1 MPLDTPVPERFQEQL
16 EQTVRDVLAGI
27 SQSTVAVRRELP
39 PPRAEETLDLAC
51 APELDALTVAAVPGE
66 RTLEVTLYFG
76 AVPDGAVPVVP
87 GAADAPVADRWARDS
102 GEPPTHLGDLGGG
115 YADLS
120 AAVVETLA
128 AYCDA
133 PAPTVRRAYPEADAD
148 LVCTGWR
155 DDALA
160 FSLRVPYP
168 EHVETVYGDGR
179 RDLARR
185 FGLPY

>member
-1 MPLDTPVPERFQEQL
+1 MPLDTPVPARFQEQL

-27 SQSTVAVRRELP
+27 SQSEVAVRRELP
-39 PPRAEETLDLAC
+39 PPRGEGTLELDC
-51 APELDALTVAAVPGE
+51 APELDALTVASVPGE
-66 RTLEVTLYFG
+66 RTLDVTLYFG
-76 AVPDGAVPVVP
+76 EAPDGAVPVVS
-87 GAADAPVADRWARDS
+87 GDAGPPVAEDWAQAAGPS
-102 GEPPTHLGDLGGG
+102 PTQLGDLGGG

-133 PAPTVRRAYPEADAD
+133 PAPTVRRAYPEDEAD
-148 LVCTGWR
+148 LLCTGWR
-155 DDALA
+155 DDALT

-168 EHVETVYGDGR
+168 EHVETVYGEGR

-185 FGLPY
+185 YGLPF